1 MFLVCYGTRPE
12 LIKLFPI
19 IKKLNEKNLPY
30 KTLFSVQHKNLIKEY
45 KELVD
50 EPTITLE
57 GVFEKG
63 QSINSLISKII
74 NKSSKVLESENYK
87 VIVQGDAGTTMA
99 IALSS
104 FNTLNEIIHVEAG
117 LRTNNLLS
125 PFPE

>member
-1 MFLVCYGTRPE
+1 M
-12 LIKLFPI
+12 
-19 IKKLNEKNLPY
+19 
-30 KTLFSVQHKNLIKEY
+30 
-45 KELVD
+45 
-50 EPTITLE
+50 
-57 GVFEKG
+57 FEKG

-125 PFPE
+125 PFPEEANRKIITQIANYHFCPTQRSRK